1 MAEPGMVAD
10 AREAMRANRI
20 EIALVKREIGAA
32 VFARQC
38 SFVPRGPA
46 MRAADHGGIVSARRV
61 NGEHF
66 AAVAAELLPD
76 RQLRG
81 VVLAI
86 AIWTGD

>member
-32 VFARQC
+32 VFARQRP
-38 SFVPRGPA
+38 FVPWSATMGTTN
-46 MRAADHGGIVSARRV
+46 HGGVMPTRLV

-66 AAVAAELLPD
+66 AAMATKLLAD
-76 RQLRG
+76 GKL
-81 VVLAI
+81 
-86 AIWTGD
+86 